1 MAVRAGK
8 WLSVGALLL
17 SGIGLL
23 TSGLGIPSALAQN
36 KGKTETLSGT
46 VTDTMCG
53 MKHIIH
59 NLKKCPV
66 NCVKT
71 MGAKYALVTGDRTY
85 TLEGKE
91 GEVEKLSGERAQVTG
106 TVQGSTIQ
114 VKSVAAAKRYDE
126 APHMD

>member
-1 MAVRAGK
+1 MANRAGK

-36 KGKTETLSGT
+36 KGKAETLSGT

-53 MKHIIH
+53 MKHII
-59 NLKKCPV
+59 NNPQKCPV

-91 GEVEKLSGERAQVTG
+91 AEVERLSGARAQVTG

-114 VKSVAAAKRYDE
+114 VKSIAAAKRYAE
-126 APHMD
+126 APDMD